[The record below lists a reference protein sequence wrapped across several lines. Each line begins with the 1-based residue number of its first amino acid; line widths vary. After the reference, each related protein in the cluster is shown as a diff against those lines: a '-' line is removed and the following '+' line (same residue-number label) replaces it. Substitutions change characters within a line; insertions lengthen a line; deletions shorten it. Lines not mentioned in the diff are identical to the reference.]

1 MASTNTLEWIQE
13 HIAAVGCDVL
23 EIGSKKYKE
32 HAFLDL
38 KGFLRNQKEIE
49 FVGCDLAGGE
59 NVDVMVDLTAR
70 REDVSRAFGG
80 KKFDTVFCV
89 SVLEHVPNV
98 FAAAHN
104 IQELMLPGAALF
116 LSVPF
121 VFRYHGYPGD
131 LWRFTPEA
139 VQYLFPEVDFRGLK
153 HSTISTLE
161 QGDWM
166 SLEGENVQKMN
177 RFLFRPK
184 GREAQLERKRAKAA
198 GEAVEAYS
206 LAPSMVNML
215 GFRK

>member
-1 MASTNTLEWIQE
+1 MASINTLEWIRK
-13 HIAAVGCDVL
+13 HIAAVGHDAL
-23 EIGSKKYKE
+23 EIGSKKYKD

-38 KGFLRNQKEIE
+38 KGFLGEHKGIQLL
-49 FVGCDLAGGE
+49 GCDLASGE
-59 NVDVMVDLTAR
+59 NVDVVVDLTAS
-70 REDVSRAFGG
+70 REDVGRAFGG
-80 KKFDTVFCV
+80 RKFDTIFCV

-98 FAAAHN
+98 FAAAQN
-104 IQELMLPGAALF
+104 IQALMLPGAALF

-139 VQYLFPEVDFRGLK
+139 VQYLFPELDFRDLK

-161 QGDWM
+161 EGDWM
-166 SLEGENVQKMN
+166 SLAGDNVQKMN

-184 GREAQLERKRAKAA
+184 DREARIERKQAKAA
-198 GEAVEAYS
+198 GEPVEAYS
-206 LAPSMVNML
+206 LAPSMINML